1 MIGVKC
7 ISWSFDSKAILAAVD
22 KAERTVLKIFG
33 FNVRKEAMGSIKN
46 APPGVAAPR
55 GSPPY
60 SHMAHRAVRENKR
73 LKAAGR
79 PRRRGRGFPG
89 LKLIQYYV
97 EGSRSV
103 MIGVASDRPRHIT
116 IAEALEYGKMN
127 VSPHPFMGPAFQ
139 RTLPQLPAMWAGS
152 VKR

>member
-33 FNVRKEAMGSIKN
+33 FNVRKEAMGSIKET
-46 APPGVAAPR
+46 PEGVAAPA
-55 GSPPY
+55 GGPP
-60 SHMAHRAVRENKR
+60 HAHVRATK
-73 LKAAGR
+73 KAAKKGGKKYGG
-79 PRRRGRGFPG
+79 PPG
-89 LKLIQYYV
+89 GLRFIQYFV

-103 MIGVASDRPRHIT
+103 IIGPASNRTRSIT
-116 IAEALEYGKMN
+116 IPEILEEGKLR
-127 VSPHPFMGPAFQ
+127 VPQHPFMGPAFQ
-139 RTLPQLPAMWAGS
+139 RTLPRLPAMWAGS